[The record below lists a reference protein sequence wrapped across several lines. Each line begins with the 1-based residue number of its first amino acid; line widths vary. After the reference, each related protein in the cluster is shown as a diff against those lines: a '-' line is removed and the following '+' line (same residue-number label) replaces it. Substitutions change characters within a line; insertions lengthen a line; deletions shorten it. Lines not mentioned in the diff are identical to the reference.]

1 VPIYTLEIEDN
12 YDFDLIGISSHEK
25 DYRLVWAMNKRMLWR
40 MARIAEISMSQKD
53 VTSLHGQFRFE
64 HPIEQTVI
72 TLIDNKTQDGYFM
85 QELQQF
91 DYLLK
96 IEGERKNCD
105 DAFYKK
111 LRSTPFVLTAF
122 VLQIDKL
129 KTKQNLLYEYR

>member
-1 VPIYTLEIEDN
+1 MPIYTLEIEDN

-25 DYRLVWAMNKRMLWR
+25 DYRLAWALNKCMFWR
-40 MARIAEISMSQKD
+40 MVRIADIDVQQK
-53 VTSLHGQFRFE
+53 SSRSAHGQFRFS

-72 TLIDNKTQDGYFM
+72 TLIDNKTQDGFFM

-96 IEGERKNCD
+96 IENERFGCD

-111 LRSTPFVLTAF
+111 LRTTPFVLTAYP
-122 VLQIDKL
+122 LQIEKL
-129 KTKQNLLYEYR
+129 KSKQNLLYEYR